1 MSLMKRYVMILLTCM
16 LLLAGCASDSK
27 PPAET
32 TPIADVTQDNVQ
44 TPVISQTEKPI
55 PVDPVEEMLSKM
67 TLEEKVG
74 QMFFI
79 ACRRDADGNPVITA
93 DDAVSGLIARY
104 HPGGFVLFAEN
115 ISTIP
120 QTQGLIQGLQ
130 DASKIPL
137 FISVDEEGGI
147 VSRLNKAQEMHSTK
161 MPDAYTIGLTD
172 NPDYAYQVA
181 EAIAQELYSLGFNM
195 DFAPVC
201 DIFTNPDNTVIGK
214 RAYGS
219 EPAKVSLMVSRAVE
233 GFKDGQIIP
242 VLKHFPGHGDTLADS
257 HTGAAE
263 VTHDRKRLD
272 TTELI
277 PFMEGIEAGAEV
289 IMTAHIL
296 LPNITKE
303 QVPASLSSEIIT
315 GILRENMGFDGIVI
329 TDALEMSAIAAFFE
343 EDEAVVKAVEAGVDM
358 LLMPSKLDNAYA
370 ALLKAVSDGRI
381 SEARI
386 DESVRRILA
395 LKMKYQLLSGEPRRP
410 DPEEVLGSEEHQ
422 ELARKIRE
430 DAKP

>member
-1 MSLMKRYVMILLTCM
+1 MHNIKRFLMIMLTCALLLT
-16 LLLAGCASDSK
+16 GCTSDSK

-32 TPIADVTQDNVQ
+32 TPKADSTKGTVQ
-44 TPVISQTEKPI
+44 TPVLSQTEKPK

-67 TLEEKVG
+67 TLEEKIG
-74 QMFFI
+74 QMFFV
-79 ACRRDADGNPVITA
+79 ACRTDANGNPVQTA
-93 DDAVSGLIARY
+93 DEAVSGLIARY
-104 HPGGFVLFAEN
+104 QPGGFVLFAEN
-115 ISTIP
+115 IAAIP
-120 QTQGLIQGLQ
+120 QTQSLIQGLQ
-130 DASKIPL
+130 DSSKIPL

-147 VSRLNKAQEMHSTK
+147 VSRLNKVMELHSTR
-161 MPDAYTIGLTD
+161 MPEAYTIGLTE
-172 NPDYAYQVA
+172 NPDYAYRAA

-201 DIFTNPDNTVIGK
+201 DIFTNPNNTVIGK

-233 GFKDGQIIP
+233 GFKDQQIIP

-263 VTHDRKRLD
+263 VLHDRKRLD

-277 PFMEGIEAGAEV
+277 PFKEGIEAGAEV
-289 IMTAHIL
+289 IMT
-296 LPNITKE
+296 NITKE
-303 QVPASLSSEIIT
+303 QVPASLSKEIIT
-315 GILRENMGFDGIVI
+315 GILREDMGYDGIVI

-343 EDEAVVKAVEAGVDM
+343 EDETAVKAVEAGVDM
-358 LLMPSKLDNAYA
+358 LLMPSNLDVAYSS
-370 ALLKAVSDGRI
+370 LLKAVSDGRI

-395 LKMKYQLLSGEPRRP
+395 LKLKYKLLFGEPDRP
-410 DPEEVLGSEEHQ
+410 DPEEVLGSEEHL

-430 DAKP
+430 DAKHK